1 MIFKKTRLFS
11 RGMRRVR
18 KKKLDAERLSSR
30 IDAVIRCTQARLNL
44 IRGFSELSA
53 QLGIDDESQQLDMAG
68 KKISSYVD

>member
-1 MIFKKTRLFS
+1 MVFKKVRLS
-11 RGMRRVR
+11 TQGSCQVTE
-18 KKKLDAERLSSR
+18 KKLDAENQSSR

-53 QLGIDDESQQLDMAG
+53 QLGIDDESQQLDMAD

>member
-30 IDAVIRCTQARLNL
+30 IDAVIRYTQARLNL

-53 QLGIDDESQQLDMAG
+53 QSGIDDESQQFDMAD